1 MRAMKSR
8 TVTSLLVIL
17 ALVLAAGTSLAEDR
31 TFGKGVSDPAD
42 VTPIST
48 LLADPGEYLGKTVR
62 VEGPVIGVCKAR
74 GCWMD
79 LASDKEF
86 QSLQIKV
93 EDGEIVFPM
102 DIMGQTAVAE
112 GVFSAL
118 PLTLEQTRVYLKKET
133 ECQGGEF
140 DVDSITEPMT
150 LYRIQ
155 GTGAVVHPAA
165 EAPDADTAAEQ
176 AAAEAESET

>member
-1 MRAMKSR
+1 MNPRSF
-8 TVTSLLVIL
+8 TSLLLVL
-17 ALVLAAGTSLAEDR
+17 ALVLAAGASLAEDR
-31 TFGKGVSDPAD
+31 TFGKGVSDASD
-42 VTPIST
+42 VIPIST

-86 QSLQIKV
+86 QSIQIKV

-112 GVFSAL
+112 GVLTAL
-118 PLTLEQTRVYLKKET
+118 PLTLEQTRAYLKKET

-140 DVDSITEPMT
+140 DVESVTEGMT

-155 GTGAVVHPAA
+155 GTGAIVHPA
-165 EAPDADTAAEQ
+165 EVEKDAD
-176 AAAEAESET
+176 AAAEEAAAKAEDT